1 MIHIILLTIGIC
13 CALLCHWM
21 IRHTLTGYVLED
33 TGKRDWLGI
42 PVKRKSWNQKAK
54 LPRWLYILI
63 WLFCILLAPV
73 AIIAPIV
80 VGIVIVVACSED
92 SAHFVYTNRFIEWL
106 KKEV

>member
-1 MIHIILLTIGIC
+1 
-13 CALLCHWM
+13 M

-33 TGKRDWLGI
+33 TGERDWLGI

-63 WLFCILLAPV
+63 WLFCILTAPM

-92 SAHFVYTNRFIEWL
+92 SAHFVYTNKFIEWL